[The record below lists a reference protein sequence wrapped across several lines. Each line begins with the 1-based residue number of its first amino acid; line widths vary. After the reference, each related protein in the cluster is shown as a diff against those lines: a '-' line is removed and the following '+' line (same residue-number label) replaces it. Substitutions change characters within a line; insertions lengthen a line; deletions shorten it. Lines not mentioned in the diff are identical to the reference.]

1 MKMYD
6 ILKWDDE
13 SASVNDIVAFK
24 HEAEDFNTHTQL
36 IVHDSQEAVFFK
48 DGKAL
53 DIFAAGRHTLSTQ
66 NVPMLGK
73 LLKLPTGGETP
84 FHAEVY
90 FVNKVFM
97 QDLKWGTPTPILM
110 EDPEEGVNIH
120 VRSFGLFGA
129 HIEESGRFLRK
140 IVGTRK
146 MYSKTELAD
155 FLRAKLIEKI
165 TDLLG
170 KTIREQKVGIL
181 NISTKFS
188 QLSEAMQEQITPY
201 FAEFGIAIDNFSF
214 NNISALEEDLRAI
227 NDAKVAKRKMIMEA
241 EAMKAKREIEGYT
254 YQQERAFDV
263 MGAAASNEST
273 GSGQF
278 MGAGMG
284 IGMGVAMGGVVGQ
297 NMGEM
302 ANMAFGNNAQ
312 QAQQA
317 PQAVC
322 PSCKAPVAQ
331 GAKFCNNCGQK
342 LVATCPNCN
351 AEVTPGAKF
360 CNNCGQ
366 KLISGCPACGAETAP
381 GAKFCNNC
389 GQKL

>member
-13 SASVNDIVAFK
+13 SASVNDIVAYK
-24 HEAEDFNTHTQL
+24 HDAEDFNTHTQL
-36 IVHDSQEAVFFK
+36 IVHASQEAVFFK
-48 DGKAL
+48 DGMAL

-66 NVPMLGK
+66 NLPMLGK
-73 LLKLPTGGETP
+73 LIKLPTGGESP

-90 FVNKVFM
+90 FVNKIFM

-129 HIEESGRFLRK
+129 HIEESGKFLRK

-146 MYSKTELAD
+146 MYSKAELGD
-155 FLRAKLIEKI
+155 FLRA
-165 TDLLG
+165 
-170 KTIREQKVGIL
+170 TIREQKVGIL
-181 NISTKFS
+181 NISTKMT
-188 QLSEAMQEQITPY
+188 QLSEVMQEQITPY

-227 NDAKVAKRKMIMEA
+227 NESKVAKRKMIMEA

-284 IGMGVAMGGVVGQ
+284 LGMGVAMGGVFGQ

-302 ANMAFGNNAQ
+302 ANTAFGGVNT
-312 QAQQA
+312 QQA

-322 PSCKAPVAQ
+322 PACKAPVAQ

-342 LVATCPNCN
+342 LVATCPSCG
-351 AEVTPGAKF
+351 AELVPGAKF

-366 KLISGCPACGAETAP
+366 KLSTSCPSCGAETAP